1 MSALDAVTLV
11 DIPTIRDDRGAL
23 SVVEAER
30 DVPFPI
36 RRVFFMHHML
46 AERGGHAHRDTAQVV
61 LAAAGSLRLEL
72 TDGKR
77 TISHTLA
84 DPSQG
89 VYMPPM
95 VFVRIRDI
103 SPDAI
108 CLVLADTHYDMSR
121 SLRTYEAYL
130 EAIAVS

>member
-1 MSALDAVTLV
+1 MSVLDAVALV
-11 DIPTIRDDRGAL
+11 DIPTVRDDRGAL
-23 SVVEAER
+23 TVIEAGR
-30 DVPFPI
+30 DTPFPI
-36 RRVFFMHHML
+36 RRVFFMHHMV

-61 LAAAGSLRLEL
+61 LAAAGTLRLEF

-77 TISHTLA
+77 TVSYILD

-89 VYMPPM
+89 IYMPPM
-95 VFVRIRDI
+95 VFLRIRDI
-103 SPDAI
+103 SPDAV

-130 EAIAVS
+130 EAVAVS